1 MFCTRCLRSPV
12 LRRQIPAVRQFSVS
26 TPFRSVEQPPLST
39 PTTAPG
45 EQPKAAAIP
54 KSSCPEGTVLTG
66 LNFLKSGQD
75 PVALKD
81 EEYPA
86 WLWDCLDVMKKSSDG
101 AADDAG
107 DEFSKSKK
115 QRKLAAKRKLAL
127 EAELLAQG
135 NLEALAPKIPLPQQ
149 SINLP
154 GEENSS
160 VQQNIEAAE
169 KRNELRKA
177 MRKERKAKIKESNYL
192 KSM

>member
-1 MFCTRCLRSPV
+1 MK
-12 LRRQIPAVRQFSVS
+12 
-26 TPFRSVEQPPLST
+26 
-39 PTTAPG
+39 TA
-45 EQPKAAAIP
+45 
-54 KSSCPEGTVLTG
+54 
-66 LNFLKSGQD
+66 
-75 PVALKD
+75 
-81 EEYPA
+81 
-86 WLWDCLDVMKKSSDG
+86 
-101 AADDAG
+101 
-107 DEFSKSKK
+107 KSKK